1 MELLKALAK
10 QNDAEIARALA
21 NIVIYTDH
29 PAGIGEHPDLVE
41 AVDTQVQ
48 ALANADEKLKTLK
61 EYYDIT
67 I

>member
-10 QNDAEIARALA
+10 QYDAEIARALA
-21 NIVIYTDH
+21 NIAIYPDH

>member
-10 QNDAEIARALA
+10 QYDAEIARALA
-21 NIVIYTDH
+21 NIAIYTAH